1 MRFNPS
7 VKSAAIAIGIS
18 LVAGGIA
25 FAYGQLGKHPSC
37 LRMVSSGNLEIVYST
52 GCVYPQRY
60 RRWTLTAQRK
70 QSEL

>member
-25 FAYGQLGKHPSC
+25 FACWQFGKHSSC
-37 LRMVSSGNLEIVYST
+37 LRMVSGGNLEIIYST
-52 GCVYPQRY
+52 GCVYPQHY
-60 RRWTLTAQRK
+60 RRWIITAQGE
-70 QSEL
+70 QDEL